1 MQPAYQG
8 IDKVYKSKADN
19 KDIRDLIESLV
30 PTAKA
35 QMANFSRQF
44 KSGTEK
50 QTCEKIFNYIKSNFT
65 YVADGGQQ
73 IVKLPSALLK
83 KKVGDCKSYA
93 LFTAAILENLKIPYK
108 FVYTSYSANPIP
120 QHIYVVTKDNC
131 IIDVVYGKF
140 NQEKKSTYKYI
151 KDMDV
156 RYMAGIGC
164 TTGCGCGMGGSDCGS
179 GMGKITLISKDK
191 RQAIVQNVKTKTQ
204 NVGQGLKTGGLAGGR
219 ALFLAMVQ
227 KNLDGMATKLTKVD
241 ANLVKT
247 QWSKVGGDYTALQ
260 KAISKGNSV
269 PAKRLG
275 FLPKLRDLFAKK
287 GIRGIGATEGEIQ
300 AAIVTIATTIGTAI
314 APAAGTAA
322 GASVGAVL
330 AGIYPVIAQLVKQT
344 PAAESSAG
352 DLVTTDITAD
362 ANANAGADGGGGGN
376 LMKYLPFIAIGG
388 AALYFFL
395 KK

>member
-35 QMANFSRQF
+35 QMREFSKQF
-44 KSGTEK
+44 KRGTEK
-50 QTCEKIFNYIKSNFT
+50 DTCKQIFDYIKSNFR

-83 KKVGDCKSYA
+83 KRVGDCKSYA

-108 FVYTSYSANPIP
+108 FVYTSYTANPIP

-140 NQEKKSTYKYI
+140 NEEKKPTYKYT

-156 RYMAGIGC
+156 RYMAGIG
-164 TTGCGCGMGGSDCGS
+164 GNCGCSSCGV
-179 GMGKITLISKDK
+179 GKITLINKDK
-191 RQAIVQNVKTKTQ
+191 RQAIKTKTQ
-204 NVGQGLKTGGLAGGR
+204 NVSQNLKTGGLAGGR
-219 ALFLAMVQ
+219 ALFLAIVQ
-227 KNLDGMATKLTKVD
+227 KNLDGIANKLTKVD
-241 ANLVKT
+241 PNLLKSNWT
-247 QWSKVGGDYTALQ
+247 KVGGDYAKLQ
-260 KAISKGNSV
+260 DAIKKGNSK
-269 PAKRLG
+269 PAKKLGLLGRL
-275 FLPKLRDLFAKK
+275 KQAFAKK
-287 GIRGIGATEGEIQ
+287 GIKGIGATDAEIQ
-300 AAIVTIATTIGTAI
+300 ATIVAIATTIGTAI

-344 PAAESSAG
+344 PASESG
-352 DLVTTDITAD
+352 DLVTTDLTDD
-362 ANANAGADGGGGGN
+362 ANAFSDSEGGGGFGK
-376 LMKYLPFIAIGG
+376 LLPVIAIGG
-388 AALYFFL
+388 AVLYFVL
-395 KK
+395 NKK

>member
-35 QMANFSRQF
+35 QMREFSKQF
-44 KSGTEK
+44 KGGTEK
-50 QTCEKIFNYIKSNFT
+50 QTCKKIFDYIKSHFT

-73 IVKLPSALLK
+73 IVKLPSALLEK
-83 KKVGDCKSYA
+83 RVGDCKSYA

-140 NQEKKSTYKYI
+140 NQEKKPTYKYI

-164 TTGCGCGMGGSDCGS
+164 SGDCGCGMGAVTLPKINLSKAATAVTAAAKNAGGNLKVT
-179 GMGKITLISKDK
+179 GM
-191 RQAIVQNVKTKTQ
+191 
-204 NVGQGLKTGGLAGGR
+204 AGGR

-241 ANLVKT
+241 ANLLKSN
-247 QWSKVGGDYTALQ
+247 WSKVGGDYTALQ
-260 KAISKGNSV
+260 NAIKKGSGV
-269 PAKRLG
+269 PAKKLG
-275 FLPKLRDLFAKK
+275 FLGRLRQLLAKK
-287 GIRGIGATEGEIQ
+287 GVIKGIGAASDAEIQ
-300 AAIVTIATTIGTAI
+300 AAIVTISTTIGTAI

-330 AGIYPVIAQLVKQT
+330 AGIYPVIMQLVKQT
-344 PAAESSAG
+344 PASESG
-352 DLVTTDITAD
+352 DITATDLTND
-362 ANANAGADGGGGGN
+362 ANAFADQGGGSGFGK
-376 LMKYLPFIAIGG
+376 LLPVIAIGG
-388 AALYFFL
+388 AVLYFAL

>member
-50 QTCEKIFNYIKSNFT
+50 QTCEKIFDYIKSNFT

-83 KKVGDCKSYA
+83 KKVGDCKSYS

-156 RYMAGIGC
+156 RYMAGLGN
-164 TTGCGCGMGGSDCGS
+164 CGCGMGGSDCDS
-179 GMGKITLISKDK
+179 GMGKTK
-191 RQAIVQNVKTKTQ
+191 KTKEERKERRQ
-204 NVGQGLKTGGLAGGR
+204 EVRQKVGQGVKTGGLAGGR
-219 ALFLAMVQ
+219 ALFLGMVQ
-227 KNLDGMATKLTKVD
+227 KNLDGIASKLTKVD
-241 ANLVKT
+241 ANLLRS
-247 QWSKVGGDYTALQ
+247 QWNKVGGKFESLQ
-260 KAISKGNSV
+260 KAISVGSSR

-287 GIRGIGATEGEIQ
+287 GIRGIGATEGEVQ

-352 DLVTTDITAD
+352 DFTKNDISHEEDLD
-362 ANANAGADGGGGGN
+362 ASNSDGGGSGD

>member
-50 QTCEKIFNYIKSNFT
+50 QTCEKIFDYIKSNFT

-83 KKVGDCKSYA
+83 KKVGDCKSYS

-156 RYMAGIGC
+156 RYMAGLGN
-164 TTGCGCGMGGSDCGS
+164 CGCGMGGSDCDS
-179 GMGKITLISKDK
+179 GMGKTK
-191 RQAIVQNVKTKTQ
+191 KTKEERKERRQ
-204 NVGQGLKTGGLAGGR
+204 EVRQKVGQGVKTGGLAGGR
-219 ALFLAMVQ
+219 ALFLGMVQ
-227 KNLDGMATKLTKVD
+227 KNLDGIASKLTKVD
-241 ANLVKT
+241 ANLLRS
-247 QWSKVGGDYTALQ
+247 QWNKVGGKFESLQ
-260 KAISKGNSV
+260 KAISVGSSR

-287 GIRGIGATEGEIQ
+287 GIRGIGATEGEVQ

-352 DLVTTDITAD
+352 DFTKNDISNEEDLD
-362 ANANAGADGGGGGN
+362 ASNSDGGGSGD

>member
-30 PTAKA
+30 PTAKS

-156 RYMAGIGC
+156 RYMAGLGN
-164 TTGCGCGMGGSDCGS
+164 CGCGMGGSDCDS
-179 GMGKITLISKDK
+179 GMGKITLINKDK

-204 NVGQGLKTGGLAGGR
+204 NVGQNLKVGGLAGGR

-241 ANLVKT
+241 ANLLKT
-247 QWSKVGGDYTALQ
+247 QWSKVGGDFSALQ
-260 KAISKGNSV
+260 KAISKGNGV

-275 FLPKLRDLFAKK
+275 FLPKLRDLFLKK
-287 GIRGIGATEGEIQ
+287 GIKGIGATEGEIQ

-344 PAAESSAG
+344 PAAESGAG
-352 DLVTTDITAD
+352 DLVTTDITNE
-362 ANANAGADGGGGGN
+362 ANLAAGADGGGSGD

>member
-50 QTCEKIFNYIKSNFT
+50 QTCEKIFDYIKSNFT

-83 KKVGDCKSYA
+83 KKVGDCKSYS

-156 RYMAGIGC
+156 RYMAGLGN
-164 TTGCGCGMGGSDCGS
+164 CGCGMGGSDCDS
-179 GMGKITLISKDK
+179 GMGKTK
-191 RQAIVQNVKTKTQ
+191 KTKEERKERRQ
-204 NVGQGLKTGGLAGGR
+204 EVRQKVGQGVKTGGLAGGR
-219 ALFLAMVQ
+219 ALFLGMVQ
-227 KNLDGMATKLTKVD
+227 KNLDGIASKLTKVD
-241 ANLVKT
+241 ANLLRS
-247 QWSKVGGDYTALQ
+247 QWNKVGGKFESLQ
-260 KAISKGNSV
+260 KAISVGSSR

-287 GIRGIGATEGEIQ
+287 GIRGIGATEGEVQ

-352 DLVTTDITAD
+352 DFTKNDISNEEDLD
-362 ANANAGADGGGGGN
+362 ASNSDGGGSGD

-388 AALYFFL
+388 AALYFF
-395 KK
+395 

>member
-35 QMANFSRQF
+35 QMREFSKQF
-44 KSGTEK
+44 KGGTEK
-50 QTCEKIFNYIKSNFT
+50 QTCKKIFDYIKTNFK

-73 IVKLPSALLK
+73 IVKLPSALLE

-140 NQEKKSTYKYI
+140 NQEKKPTYKYI

-164 TTGCGCGMGGSDCGS
+164 SGDCGCGMGAVTLPKINLSKAKTAVTAAAKNAGS
-179 GMGKITLISKDK
+179 
-191 RQAIVQNVKTKTQ
+191 N
-204 NVGQGLKTGGLAGGR
+204 LKTGGLAGGR

-241 ANLVKT
+241 ANLLKSN
-247 QWSKVGGDYTALQ
+247 WSKVGGDYTALQ
-260 KAISKGNSV
+260 NAIKKGSGL
-269 PAKRLG
+269 PAKKLG
-275 FLPKLRDLFAKK
+275 FLGKLRQLLAKK
-287 GIRGIGATEGEIQ
+287 GVIKGIGAASDAEIQ
-300 AAIVTIATTIGTAI
+300 AAIVTISTTIGTAI

-330 AGIYPVIAQLVKQT
+330 AGIYPVIMQLVKQT
-344 PAAESSAG
+344 PATESG
-352 DLVTTDITAD
+352 DIVATDLTND
-362 ANANAGADGGGGGN
+362 ANAFADQGGSGGGFGK
-376 LMKYLPFIAIGG
+376 LLPVIAIGG
-388 AALYFFL
+388 AVLYFVL
-395 KK
+395 NKKK